1 MAKVLLVDTNFSSRP
16 IFDAITQMGHEVHV
30 VGGNPADCLA
40 RTCQRYWPI
49 NYADTAAL
57 EKLVASERFDYLVP
71 GCTDRSYTSC
81 AIVSQGRFPGIAPV
95 EVDEALNHKDRF
107 RALGLRLGLP
117 VPRLQWQDSAN
128 TADTAGAP
136 AVNALRWPLVVKPV
150 DAFSGKG
157 VTILLEAD
165 PVALAQAVASA
176 RATSARGQCL
186 VEDYVRGQ
194 LHSHSAFLQ
203 DGRVIQDVFVE
214 EHGTANPFVVDTSR
228 VLPTVPTI
236 LRAQLRQAI
245 ATLAK
250 ALALGDGLVHT
261 QFILDGTQ
269 PWLIEITRRCP
280 GDLYSQ
286 LVSLSGDSAYVQR
299 YVCPFLGLPITPT
312 APHPY
317 VPIMRHTVTVP
328 TAQGFDHLHFRQAV
342 HLRRW
347 VPLALTGDRLQPSP
361 ASRIGILFAQASDEA
376 QLAQLYATTLAR
388 QLYNVVH

>member
-40 RTCQRYWPI
+40 KACQHYWPI

-57 EKLVASERFDYLVP
+57 EKLVASEQFDYLVP

-81 AIVSQGRFPGIAPV
+81 TIVSQGRFPGIAPV

-117 VPRLQWQDSAN
+117 VPRLQWQD
-128 TADTAGAP
+128 TAEATSAP
-136 AVNALRWPLVVKPV
+136 AVSALRWPLVVKPV

-228 VLPTVPTI
+228 VLPTVPAE
-236 LRAQLRQAI
+236 LRTQLRQAI
-245 ATLAK
+245 ETLAQ

-261 QFILDGTQ
+261 QFILDGTH

-286 LVSLSGDSAYVQR
+286 LVTLSGDIGYVQR

-312 APHPY
+312 APQPY

-328 TAQGFDHLHFRQAV
+328 AAQGFDHLHFRQAV